1 MCSGRLRRDIFCLGA
16 VLGGVGERGVLDI
29 GEGEGDSTLA
39 VIFILRIVLGTD
51 SDRSV
56 CLQM

>member
-1 MCSGRLRRDIFCLGA
+1 MRLT
-16 VLGGVGERGVLDI
+16 GGGGERVVLDI

-39 VIFILRIVLGTD
+39 VIFILLIVLGTD

-56 CLQM
+56 CLQILES

>member
-1 MCSGRLRRDIFCLGA
+1 MR
-16 VLGGVGERGVLDI
+16 GVGEPGVLDI

-39 VIFILRIVLGTD
+39 VIFILLIVLGTD

-56 CLQM
+56 FLQIHES

>member
-1 MCSGRLRRDIFCLGA
+1 MRLT
-16 VLGGVGERGVLDI
+16 GGGGERGVLDI

-39 VIFILRIVLGTD
+39 VIFILLIVLGTD

-56 CLQM
+56 CLQILES